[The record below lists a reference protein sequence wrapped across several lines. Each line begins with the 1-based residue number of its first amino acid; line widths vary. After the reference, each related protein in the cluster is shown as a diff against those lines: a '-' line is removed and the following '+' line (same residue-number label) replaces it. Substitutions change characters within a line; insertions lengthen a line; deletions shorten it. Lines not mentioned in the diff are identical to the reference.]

1 MYKKFLVLSLGSLLT
16 FTVANPLYAVANPLY
31 AIANPLYAAV
41 NPLYAAD
48 HSPAARLKNAAAAK
62 DLIGRWDI
70 TMDENG
76 KAVPS
81 WLEVK
86 LSGYSTLTGYFVGG
100 SGSARPIAKVI
111 FKDGKFSF
119 TIPPQWEKG
128 DQDFVIEGELTGDEI
143 HGTLVTSEG
152 KKHNWKGVKAPYLYR
167 TAPVV
172 WAKPIALFNG
182 KDLTGWKALGE
193 NQWIV
198 KNGVLTSP
206 HSGANLISDQK
217 FTDFKLHV
225 EFKYQKG
232 SNSGVY
238 LRGRY
243 EVQIEDSPK
252 EAHPSSVLFS
262 GVYGFLAPN
271 QIAALGPDQWQTY
284 DITLIGRMVTVV
296 ANGKTVISNQ
306 EIPGITGGALDSKEA
321 EAGPIYFQG
330 DHGPIE
336 FRKIVITP
344 IK

>member
-1 MYKKFLVLSLGSLLT
+1 MYKKFLVLSLGGLLT
-16 FTVANPLYAVANPLY
+16 LGSVNSLS
-31 AIANPLYAAV
+31 AAAHFSSV
-41 NPLYAAD
+41 PIKHN
-48 HSPAARLKNAAAAK
+48 AAAK

-70 TMDENG
+70 TMDEDG
-76 KAVPS
+76 KSVPS

-86 LSGYSTLTGYFVGG
+86 LSGYSTLTGYFVAG
-100 SGSARPIAKVI
+100 SGSARPIAKVN
-111 FKDGKFSF
+111 FNDGKFNF

-128 DQDFVIEGELTGDEI
+128 DHDLVIEGELNGSEI
-143 HGTLVTSEG
+143 HGTLTTSEG
-152 KKHNWKGVKAPYLYR
+152 KKYNWKGVKAPYLKR
-167 TAPVV
+167 TSAVV
-172 WAKPIALFNG
+172 WAKPIELFNG

-193 NQWIV
+193 NQWVV

-252 EAHPSSVLFS
+252 DAHPSSVLFS
-262 GVYGFLAPN
+262 GIYGFLSPN
-271 QIAALGPDQWQTY
+271 EIAALGPDKWQVF

-306 EIPGITGGALDSKEA
+306 EIPGITGGALNSNEG
-321 EAGPIYFQG
+321 EPGPVYFQG

-336 FRKIVITP
+336 FRKIIITP
-344 IK
+344 VK

>member
-1 MYKKFLVLSLGSLLT
+1 MNIYQKFLVLSLSSLLT
-16 FTVANPLYAVANPLY
+16 FAAANT
-31 AIANPLYAAV
+31 
-41 NPLYAAD
+41 LYAAD
-48 HSPAARLKNAAAAK
+48 HSPAVHLKNAATAK

-76 KAVPS
+76 KTVPS

-86 LSGYSTLTGYFVGG
+86 LSGNSTLTGYFVGV
-100 SGSARPIAKVI
+100 SGSARPIAKVT

-128 DQDFVIEGELTGDEI
+128 DQDFVIEGELAGDEI
-143 HGTLVTSEG
+143 QGTLVTSEG

-167 TAPVV
+167 TTPVV

-193 NQWIV
+193 NQWVV

-252 EAHPSSVLFS
+252 DAHPSSVLFS
-262 GVYGFLAPN
+262 GVYGFLPPN

-306 EIPGITGGALDSKEA
+306 EIPGITGGALDSKEG
-321 EAGPIYFQG
+321 EAGPVYFQG

-336 FRKIVITP
+336 FRKIIITP